1 MNFIAPLGLA
11 LGVAIPLLA
20 MYFLKIRRRRV
31 QVPSLLLWEQFA
43 KNEQLASP
51 FQKFRRHILL
61 LLQLL
66 LLLLAVLAFARP
78 YLSGQFQGGRAVVV
92 VIDTSAS
99 MAATD
104 EVSESFGCCAGSSG
118 GCGR

>member
-11 LGVAIPLLA
+11 LGALAIPLVA

-61 LLQLL
+61 WLQLL
-66 LLLLAVLAFARP
+66 ILLLMILAFARP
-78 YLSGQFQGGRAVVV
+78 YISGHFQGGRAVV
-92 VIDTSAS
+92 
-99 MAATD
+99 
-104 EVSESFGCCAGSSG
+104 
-118 GCGR
+118 